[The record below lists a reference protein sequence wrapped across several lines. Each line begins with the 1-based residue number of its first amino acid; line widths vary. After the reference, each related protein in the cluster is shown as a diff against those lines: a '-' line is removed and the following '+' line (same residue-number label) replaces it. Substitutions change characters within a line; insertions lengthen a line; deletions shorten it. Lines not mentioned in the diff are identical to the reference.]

1 MHEAKFSVILPAGDM
16 TQAQIETFEETATRN
31 GLAVTLPL
39 RSDAEGNLVVSS
51 GLSLRNAQLL
61 RRQVAGYG
69 FTADVVSD
77 ASEKEKK
84 QDAISAGL
92 MPEIPAGKN
101 DWETLE
107 LPTSLDLG
115 LSNDDVSN
123 ADSGERFGGT
133 GWLNPGE
140 GSEDDSQKT
149 MSLNFDALLMQAAS
163 SADDADSD
171 SAKPSLDVAE
181 LLRRG
186 MKKDADSAPNGPTTA
201 DNGILNL
208 DMSDDSLHDATAP
221 SDGLSLSDIL
231 ARNLSSDDNEETSD
245 DAKTGAFAAPNALL
259 EMAQGKTVLQ
269 DLSALK
275 LSAGDFELLPT
286 GDSASDS
293 MVTADVQKDAAA
305 VKEEIEDGA
314 GNADNA
320 RDDASAKDDKADAKA
335 DAKVDAAKADDKV
348 DAAKADDKVDAAKKD
363 DDKDAAKKDDDK
375 AGAAKKDDDK
385 ADAAK
390 KDAKADAKADDG
402 KGDIAKKDAATAVE
416 EKKGGS
422 GAVIAVVI
430 LLILAA
436 AFAVLYFM
444 GKLPF

>member
-171 SAKPSLDVAE
+171 SDSAKPSLDVAE

-293 MVTADVQKDAAA
+293 KVTADVQKDAAA

-320 RDDASAKDDKADAKA
+320 RDDASAKADDKA
-335 DAKVDAAKADDKV
+335 DAAKADDKV
-348 DAAKADDKVDAAKKD
+348 DAAKADAKKD
-363 DDKDAAKKDDDK
+363 DK
-375 AGAAKKDDDK
+375 ADAAKKDDDK
-385 ADAAK
+385 ADAKKDDGKADAAK
-390 KDAKADAKADDG
+390 KDDDKA
-402 KGDIAKKDAATAVE
+402 DIAKKDDDKADIAKKDDASAVE
-416 EKKGGS
+416 EKKGGA

-430 LLILAA
+430 IVLILGALA
-436 AFAVLYFM
+436 AFYYFL
-444 GKLPF
+444 GKIPF